1 MQDDLRKLK
10 KASGADSDSD
20 SDHETRKRQKVSYLE
35 EELSKYSK
43 GRGRAA
49 KTGNKRSRRD
59 EEEDLLAE
67 LGAFS
72 KRVMADDGGRGIRED
87 EGEGEEGQGEE
98 GLEVDDDVDW
108 MKHRL
113 KFHVD
118 EKELTRRA
126 EDEYSVSRIA
136 PVVVS
141 AAHQRVSSRRVVPIC
156 GIVTDE

>member
-10 KASGADSDSD
+10 KASGHDSDSD
-20 SDHETRKRQKVSYLE
+20 SDTDIRKRQKVSYLE

-49 KTGNKRSRRD
+49 KSSNKRSRRD
-59 EEEDLLAE
+59 EEDDLLAE

-72 KRVMADDGGRGIRED
+72 KRVMADEGGSADRSEPEAGA
-87 EGEGEEGQGEE
+87 EGERGGGEGGEGGEE

-126 EDEYSVSRIA
+126 EDEYSV
-136 PVVVS
+136 
-141 AAHQRVSSRRVVPIC
+141 RRVGREAILTCPENKLR
-156 GIVTDE
+156 DR

>member
-10 KASGADSDSD
+10 KASGHDSDSD
-20 SDHETRKRQKVSYLE
+20 SDTDIRKRQKVSYLE

-49 KTGNKRSRRD
+49 KSSNKRSRRD
-59 EEEDLLAE
+59 EEDDLLAE

-72 KRVMADDGGRGIRED
+72 KRVMADEGGSADRSEPEAGA
-87 EGEGEEGQGEE
+87 EGERGGG
-98 GLEVDDDVDW
+98 DDDVDW

-126 EDEYSVSRIA
+126 EDEYSV
-136 PVVVS
+136 
-141 AAHQRVSSRRVVPIC
+141 RRVGREAILTCPENKLR
-156 GIVTDE
+156 DR

>member
-10 KASGADSDSD
+10 KASGHDSDSD
-20 SDHETRKRQKVSYLE
+20 SDNDTRKRQKTSYLE

-49 KTGNKRSRRD
+49 KSGNKRSRRD
-59 EEEDLLAE
+59 EEDDLLAE

-72 KRVMADDGGRGIRED
+72 KRVMADEGGSADRPDGG
-87 EGEGEEGQGEE
+87 EGEGGDGGEGEE

-126 EDEYSVSRIA
+126 EDEYSVCGPEGPFNLSR
-136 PVVVS
+136 
-141 AAHQRVSSRRVVPIC
+141 
-156 GIVTDE
+156 E